1 MSSKKTKKKFLPHLK
16 KSFLPSPFVFMKKIT
31 IQKKII
37 EYKNLSPS
45 LIYEK
50 TPQMQ
55 KKNII
60 IPPFLIMKKQ
70 HKYKKKYHNSPIF
83 EPVIFDYLTIPTNS
97 PLYLSQKNKI
107 FKKKQILCCC
117 WFCFFIFVCVVI

>member
-70 HKYKKKYHNSPIF
+70 HKYKKNIIIPPF
-83 EPVIFDYLTIPTNS
+83 LNPLYLTI
-97 PLYLSQKNKI
+97 
-107 FKKKQILCCC
+107 
-117 WFCFFIFVCVVI
+117 